1 MKILRSNHF
10 EKAFTSYII
19 RSLSKNSQ
27 IHLSSEK
34 FDFKYFEESQ
44 SRDLSISVN
53 CMRIIKLARKIV
65 RKYSLLSLKTCSIL
79 IFRLSLPQCGNFG
92 IFLPLIFFVK
102 SIMAIMANIEIQKLP
117 FWFDR
122 FEGSVF
128 WLWFSAFLRLRV
140 SRMFIN
146 DSFWFFKITQ
156 FDFT

>member
-1 MKILRSNHF
+1 MQLLCNMMKILRSNHF

-34 FDFKYFEESQ
+34 FDFKYFEKSQ

-79 IFRLSLPQCGNFG
+79 IFRLSLHTVWKFWNFSAPHIFREINFG
-92 IFLPLIFFVK
+92 M
-102 SIMAIMANIEIQKLP
+102 S
-117 FWFDR
+117 W
-122 FEGSVF
+122 
-128 WLWFSAFLRLRV
+128 
-140 SRMFIN
+140 
-146 DSFWFFKITQ
+146 DSKITILTDLKVLNFEFQ
-156 FDFT
+156 LFRNWEPLKWS